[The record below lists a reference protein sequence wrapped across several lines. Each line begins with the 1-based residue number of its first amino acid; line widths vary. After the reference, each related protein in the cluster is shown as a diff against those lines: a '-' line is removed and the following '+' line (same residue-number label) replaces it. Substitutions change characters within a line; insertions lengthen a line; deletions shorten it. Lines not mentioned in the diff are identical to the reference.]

1 MFSFQ
6 LTVPQLGVA
15 WQRLGLGEP
24 PTIWAHGARAAAGDD
39 PLGQLHD
46 ADRELDELG
55 LLGVDGGVLPE
66 LADLLR
72 AVASAPTLVDLRYT
86 AAGRCEVRAL
96 VVVDGVDA
104 ARGVLA
110 EGAVHLEGGPA
121 ASAAAALVGTLP
133 EVPAAPGREVTLPA
147 EAVDRGVKAALAR
160 GNGSDA
166 AVADELVLLGLSE
179 HDVRALMALTGGRRT
194 LYGQFG
200 VTVRDAVRGRRRC
213 ADIVQVVDTCA
224 GRAAMS
230 TFDGVLRVAPA
241 GDEEFVTLLG
251 ALVSRAWEQI
261 GR

>member
-55 LLGVDGGVLPE
+55 L
-66 LADLLR
+66 
-72 AVASAPTLVDLRYT
+72 
-86 AAGRCEVRAL
+86 
-96 VVVDGVDA
+96 
-104 ARGVLA
+104 
-110 EGAVHLEGGPA
+110 
-121 ASAAAALVGTLP
+121 
-133 EVPAAPGREVTLPA
+133 
-147 EAVDRGVKAALAR
+147 DRGVKAALAR

-179 HDVRALMALTGGRRT
+179 DDVRGLMALTGGRRM

-200 VTVRDAVRGRRRC
+200 VTVADPVRGRRRG
-213 ADIVQVVDTCA
+213 AEIVQVVDTRA

-230 TFDGVLRVAPA
+230 TFKYEDIRGEAARLRDIPPPGKDDVSTRTAI
-241 GDEEFVTLLG
+241 ELG
-251 ALVSRAWEQI
+251 ALAGDRSGQLGWCAEQARTRVQEMI
-261 GR
+261 DQVNGIINTYRNVEDANEMGQ

>member
-24 PTIWAHGARAAAGDD
+24 PMIWAHGARAAAGDD

-55 LLGVDGGVLPE
+55 LLGVDGDVLPE

-86 AAGRCEVRAL
+86 AAGRSEVRAL
-96 VVVDGVDA
+96 VVVDGADA

-110 EGAVHLEGGPA
+110 EGTVHLEGGPA
-121 ASAAAALVGTLP
+121 ASAIAALVGALP
-133 EVPAAPGREVTLPA
+133 EMPAAPGREVTLPA

-160 GNGSDA
+160 ENGSDA

-179 HDVRALMALTGGRRT
+179 NDVHALMALTGGRRT

-200 VTVRDAVRGRRRC
+200 VTVSDPIRGRRRG
-213 ADIVQVVDTCA
+213 ADIVQVVDTAA
-224 GRAAMS
+224 GRAALWE
-230 TFDGVLRVAPA
+230 FDGVLHAAPGPDELFEWLVGRLVGRV
-241 GDEEFVTLLG
+241 
-251 ALVSRAWEQI
+251 REQI